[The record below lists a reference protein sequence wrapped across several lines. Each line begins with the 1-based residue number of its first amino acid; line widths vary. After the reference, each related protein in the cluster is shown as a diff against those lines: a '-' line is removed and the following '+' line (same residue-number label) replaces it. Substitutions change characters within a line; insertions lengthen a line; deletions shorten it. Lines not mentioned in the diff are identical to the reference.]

1 MNPELSGTTRV
12 LVIAGAPR
20 CGTTA
25 MVRYLGAHPAV
36 CASQPKETHF
46 FLATDSADDI
56 ARSRAIYRHNH
67 FPKLSPE
74 HEMLLDGSISYLYR
88 PDAAKRALSV
98 FPESRF
104 LVMLRNP
111 VDLVHSYHSRL
122 LFYRQETEADLSRA
136 WQLQDLRRNGEQVP
150 WTCSDPKMLDYLEV
164 GSIGRN
170 LKALLDIVGRDRCH
184 WVFYDDFLS
193 DPLRCYRQV
202 LSFADLPYDGR
213 TDFPRKAP
221 HRTYRSKSLQFLNSG
236 AFLMALLPVNPK
248 STALYGRL
256 ARATR
261 PLRRLLRRA
270 NSTEKPREKLDDG
283 TRSMLAKAFLDDIAA
298 LESLTGRNLDSW
310 RMGVSMAGSSMAT
323 VAPGQTPAPHT
334 STG

>member
-1 MNPELSGTTRV
+1 MELSAATKI
-12 LVIAGAPR
+12 LIIAGAPR

-25 MVRYLGAHPAV
+25 MTRYLGAHPDI
-36 CASQPKETHF
+36 CGSRPKETHF
-46 FLATDSADDI
+46 FLSPDSADDMT
-56 ARSRAIYRHNH
+56 RSRGVYRRNH
-67 FPKLSPE
+67 FPNLSSE
-74 HEMLLDGSISYLYR
+74 HTLLLDGSISYLYR

-136 WQLQDLRRNGEQVP
+136 WQLQEPRRCGQQIP
-150 WTCSDPKMLDYLEV
+150 WTCSDPKMLEYLEV
-164 GSIGRN
+164 GSIGRH
-170 LKALLDIVGRDRCH
+170 LKSLVDAVGRDRCL

-193 DPLRCYRQV
+193 DPLSCYQQV
-202 LSFADLPYDGR
+202 LSFAGLSYDGR
-213 TDFPRKAP
+213 KDFPRKAP
-221 HRTYRSKSLQFLNSG
+221 HRTYRNKSLQFLNSG
-236 AFLMALLPVNPK
+236 AFLMPFLPVDPK

-283 TRSMLAKAFLDDIAA
+283 TRSILAQAFFDDIAA
-298 LESLTGRNLDSW
+298 LETLTGRNLESW
-310 RMGVSMAGSSMAT
+310 RSNVAWTSSPRADIPL
-323 VAPGQTPAPHT
+323 AQTA
-334 STG
+334 

>member
-1 MNPELSGTTRV
+1 MELSAATKI
-12 LVIAGAPR
+12 LIIAGAPR

-25 MVRYLGAHPAV
+25 MTRYLGAHPDI
-36 CASQPKETHF
+36 CGSRPKETHF
-46 FLATDSADDI
+46 FLSADSADDM
-56 ARSRAIYRHNH
+56 ARSREVYRRNH
-67 FPKLSPE
+67 FPNLSSE
-74 HEMLLDGSISYLYR
+74 HTLLLDGSISYLYR

-111 VDLVHSYHSRL
+111 VDLIHSYHSRL
-122 LFYRQETEADLSRA
+122 LFYRQETETDLNRA
-136 WQLQDLRRNGEQVP
+136 WKLQDLRRNGEQIP
-150 WTCSDPKMLDYLEV
+150 WTCSDPKMLEYLEV
-164 GSIGRN
+164 GSLGRH
-170 LKALLDIVGRDRCH
+170 LKALLETVGRDRCL

-193 DPLRCYRQV
+193 DPLNTYRKV
-202 LSFADLPYDGR
+202 LSFAGLSYDGR

-221 HRTYRSKSLQFLNSG
+221 HRTYRNKSLQFLNSG
-236 AFLMALLPVNPK
+236 AFLMAFLPVNPK

-283 TRSMLAKAFLDDIAA
+283 TRSMLAKAFFDDIAS

-310 RMGVSMAGSSMAT
+310 RMDVSAAGSSIAAMP
-323 VAPGQTPAPHT
+323 PGQTPAPHT